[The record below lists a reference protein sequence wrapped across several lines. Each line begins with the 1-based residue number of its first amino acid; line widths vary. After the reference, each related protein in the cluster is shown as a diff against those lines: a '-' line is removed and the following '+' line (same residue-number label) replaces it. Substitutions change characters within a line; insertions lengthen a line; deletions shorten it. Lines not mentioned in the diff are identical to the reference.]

1 MCANGVPHEL
11 IIGIFEDAIADIKG
25 FKDRVW
31 NNAVTENDQQLIALC
46 NDVSRYTTL
55 SVPLDFEQR
64 LTLNSIVPF
73 GATHQ
78 IWLQRKSLASRR
90 CCYH

>member
-64 LTLNSIVPF
+64 LTLNSEF
-73 GATHQ
+73 YSSL
-78 IWLQRKSLASRR
+78 WRNSSDLASTKIP
-90 CCYH
+90 CF

>member
-46 NDVSRYTTL
+46 NDVSRQCYSLRSIRLWAMTE
-55 SVPLDFEQR
+55 LDSYSS
-64 LTLNSIVPF
+64 LWLNS
-73 GATHQ
+73 
-78 IWLQRKSLASRR
+78 SNLASTKIP
-90 CCYH
+90 CF